1 MDIKVR
7 ITGDEARI
15 SAPSDVDFSN
25 EMKYH
30 NCKFDMK
37 TNEWVVDI
45 DLLDIVRKKLYNLYG
60 MDDFTNDFVNVWV
73 TIPEYHH
80 LEELRG
86 PVKMFGKVIATAT
99 SKTSGAFWGKDIV
112 NMSSEC
118 DSFGSLKN
126 WKTYVSCG
134 RFKIKN
140 VSKTRILEEKEMYEE
155 DGFIIE
161 ILESSKVNKKV
172 LLEERARLIER
183 INEIDKT
190 LQEESDSI
198 MDSKIANHEADFPD

>member
-37 TNEWVVDI
+37 NNEWVVDI

-60 MDDFTNDFVNVWV
+60 MNDFTNDFVNVWV
-73 TIPEYHH
+73 TIPQYHH
-80 LEELRG
+80 LEEIRG

-99 SKTSGAFWGKDIV
+99 SKTSGALWGKDIV
-112 NMSSEC
+112 NMSSNCE
-118 DSFGSLKN
+118 SFGSIKN
-126 WKTYVSCG
+126 WSTYVSCG
-134 RFKIKN
+134 KFKIKN
-140 VSKTRILEEKEMYEE
+140 VSKARVLEEREMYEE

-172 LLEERARLIER
+172 LLEERAGLSER

-198 MDSKIANHEADFPD
+198 MDSKIANDEADFPD

>member
-198 MDSKIANHEADFPD
+198 MDSKIANDEADFPD

>member
-7 ITGDEARI
+7 IIGDEARI

-37 TNEWVVDI
+37 TKEWVVDI
-45 DLLDIVRKKLYNLYG
+45 DLLDIVRKKLYSLYG

-73 TIPEYHH
+73 TIPEHKH
-80 LEELRG
+80 LEAVCR
-86 PVKMFGKVIATAT
+86 PVKMFGKVIAAAT
-99 SKTSGAFWGKDIV
+99 SKNSGAFWGKDIV

-118 DSFGSLKN
+118 ESWGSVKN
-126 WKTYVSCG
+126 WETLVLRGK
-134 RFKIKN
+134 FKIKN
-140 VSKTRILEEKEMYEE
+140 VSKSRVLEEKEIYED

-198 MDSKIANHEADFPD
+198 MDSKIANDEADFPD